1 MEHPCQRCGSAV
13 EDSSPFCPSCEAPQI
28 RFSVREPLLNTV
40 VVAPGAGTS
49 LPVRVEDKYSVQRP
63 AAGSDRNA
71 ALRSALNAGVIAAVL
86 SSLPLGPAFI
96 FALPLAGFL
105 CVLFYRRRSLTEEP
119 SPGAGFRLGALT
131 GLFGFVIFIVL
142 TALEILVFRA
152 QNELR
157 DAMIQA
163 VRQAQARSADP
174 QARQMLDYFMTPP
187 GLVFMMVFGFIF
199 MCIAF
204 VLLSGLGGAISAGL
218 LRRKGPP
225 G

>member
-1 MEHPCQRCGSAV
+1 VEHPCQRCGSAV
-13 EDSSPFCPSCEAPQI
+13 EDSSPFCPGCEAPQI
-28 RFSVREPLLNTV
+28 RFSAREPYVNAV
-40 VVAPGAGTS
+40 VVAPGAGT
-49 LPVRVEDKYSVQRP
+49 PPPIRVEDQFSFQQP
-63 AAGSDRNA
+63 AAGSDRSA
-71 ALRSALNAGVIAAVL
+71 ALRAAMNAGVIAAVL

-96 FALPLAGFL
+96 FALPIAGFL
-105 CVLFYRRRSLTEEP
+105 CVLFYRRRSLAEEP

-131 GLFGFVIFIVL
+131 GLFGFAIFVVL
-142 TALEILVFRA
+142 TAVETLVFRA

-163 VRQAQARSADP
+163 IRQAQARSADP
-174 QARQMLDYFMTPP
+174 QARQMLDYFMTPQ

-204 VLLSGLGGAISAGL
+204 VLLSGIGGAISAGL

-225 G
+225 A